1 MEKYDEYYKSIIDLA
16 ELVTNTPDNENLRNV
31 LLTMCMMFLEIV
43 NPIIEKTE
51 DTQIQMALG
60 YLAREVQETLDKHQ
74 NSMSF

>member
-1 MEKYDEYYKSIIDLA
+1 MEKYDEYYRSIIALD
-16 ELVTNTPDNENLRNV
+16 EQVTNTPDNENLRDV

-74 NSMSF
+74 NNMSF